1 MTISRQD
8 NSKGPRPGKP
18 GTSTAKFGPGYPG
31 GEDRSA
37 AQDPP
42 IPAGPGGR
50 GTSGGDT
57 VAHPWYGEN
66 AQQPGN

>member
-1 MTISRQD
+1 MTISKQD

-18 GTSTAKFGPGYPG
+18 GTSTTRFGPGYPG
-31 GEDRSA
+31 GVDKSA

-42 IPAGPGGR
+42 VPTWADQ